1 MAKPTKGRHPEA
13 SLYRRNAARIT
24 SRTVLHEL
32 EKKTE
37 LAKVPPFKRAARK
50 ELADAWGAEERM
62 AATETM
68 ALLAEIRTSVQEFG
82 AALDALAATRVPELI
97 GPIET
102 EQQRV
107 QLAVSHLADASEAL
121 SVNDF
126 GTAGASIE
134 EAERELWLV
143 GGPLVVTLNGALQRA
158 AVGKEQRQ
166 LLEGNLAER
175 RQAKVHLEAAKSS
188 PDKLLAAA
196 GLRRLDAAG
205 LQLAAGILANQV
217 RRETVD
223 VVSASVGRDTSIRV
237 VPPQELETFSD
248 IGGLEDVKERLRAT
262 VGTMLE
268 RPDEAARYR
277 VVHNGILFHGPPGTG
292 KNLLSRAIAGEYG
305 MRYLRFSPAAIAS
318 SYIHEAAANLS
329 KLFELAKD
337 NTPCVLFLDEIDTI
351 AADRSDEPSSE
362 HREVITQLMISLE
375 EYRKVPG
382 LLICAATNELD
393 RLDPALREGRF
404 DAKILVPLPDR
415 EARAEIFRVHLQPR
429 GDAVEWDG
437 IDFEDLADRT
447 QSDNAAALEVIVSL
461 AAQRALQASEPI
473 GQAHLVAA
481 IEERGGKDRIT
492 VEDRITWDD
501 VVLGDET
508 REQLMELLTV
518 FTNEEMARRLGV
530 KLPAGV
536 LLYGPPGTG
545 KTTIARAMASQ
556 IKASFYEQS
565 AADLVSKWAG
575 ESEQKVAKMFERA
588 RANRPS
594 IIFID
599 EIDSLLRTRSA
610 DTSSKW
616 EERVLSQ
623 FLRELDGL
631 RGGEGVFLVGASN
644 RIDVVDEAIVGR
656 RLVPIEVG
664 LPDAIGRLQLLRLL
678 CRDANLAED
687 VNPRE
692 IASLTEG
699 MSGADLKHLCNA
711 AGMKALTRAARA
723 TGTEGAA
730 ETEEIAVSGAD
741 FKAAIAAQRA
751 RSSLVGV

>member
-1 MAKPTKGRHPEA
+1 MAKGAKGRHPEA
-13 SLYRRNAARIT
+13 SLYRRNAARI
-24 SRTVLHEL
+24 SARTLLHPL
-32 EKKTE
+32 EKKDE
-37 LAKVPPFKRAARK
+37 MAKVPGFKRAGRK
-50 ELADAWGAEERM
+50 ELTDSWTKEERL
-62 AATETM
+62 AAQETTT
-68 ALLAEIRTSVQEFG
+68 LLDEIRGSVQDL
-82 AALDALAATRVPELI
+82 AASLDALAAVRTPELL

-107 QLAVSHLADASEAL
+107 QLALTLLEEAASAL
-121 SVNDF
+121 DENDF
-126 GTAGASIE
+126 GHAGAAIE

-143 GGPLVVTLNGALQRA
+143 GGPLVVTLNSVLQRA

-166 LLEGNLAER
+166 HLEGNLAER

-196 GLRRLDAAG
+196 ALRYLDAAG
-205 LQLAAGILANQV
+205 LQLAAGILANQI
-217 RRETVD
+217 RRDTVD
-223 VVSASVGRDTSIRV
+223 VGTASVGRDNSIRV

-248 IGGLEDVKERLRAT
+248 IGGLEDVKEQLRST
-262 VGTMLE
+262 VGTILE

-292 KNLLSRAIAGEYG
+292 KTLLSRAIAGEYG
-305 MRYLRFSPAAIAS
+305 MRYLRFSPATIAS
-318 SYIHEAAANLS
+318 SYIHEAASNLRR
-329 KLFELAKD
+329 LFDLAKD
-337 NTPCVLFLDEIDTI
+337 NAPCVLYLDEIDTI
-351 AADRSDEPSSE
+351 AADRSEEPSSDQ
-362 HREVITQLMISLE
+362 REVVTQLMICLE
-375 EYRKVPG
+375 EYRKIPG
-382 LLICAATNELD
+382 LIICAATNNLD
-393 RLDPALREGRF
+393 RLDSALREGRF
-404 DAKILVPLPDR
+404 DAKILVPLPDK
-415 EARAEIFRVHLQPR
+415 EARAEIFRVHLQHR
-429 GDAVEWDG
+429 GDAVAWEG
-437 IDFEDLADRT
+437 IDFDDLADRT
-447 QSDNAAALEVIVSL
+447 QSDNAAAVEVVVSL

-473 GQAHLVAA
+473 SQTHLVAV
-481 IEERGGKDRIT
+481 IEDRGGKDRMT
-492 VEDRITWDD
+492 VENRITWDE
-501 VVLGDET
+501 VVLADET

-518 FTNEEMARRLGV
+518 ISNEEMARRLGV

-565 AADLVSKWAG
+565 AADLMSKWAG
-575 ESEQKVAKMFERA
+575 ESEQRVAKLFKRA

-599 EIDSLLRTRSA
+599 EIDALLRRRSA
-610 DTSSKW
+610 DTSTKW

-623 FLRELDGL
+623 FLGELDGL

-678 CRDANLAED
+678 CQDATLAKD
-687 VNPRE
+687 VKLRE
-692 IASLTEG
+692 LASLTEG
-699 MSGADLKHLCNA
+699 MSGADLRHLCNA

-723 TGTEGAA
+723 GYGNAPADDGEV
-730 ETEEIAVSGAD
+730 AVVAAD
-741 FKAAIAAQRA
+741 FKAAIESQRA

>member
-24 SRTVLHEL
+24 AREVLHAL
-32 EKKTE
+32 EKKAE
-37 LAKVPPFKRAARK
+37 VVKVPAFKRAARK
-50 ELADAWGAEERM
+50 ELAERWAKEERL
-62 AATETM
+62 ASQETT
-68 ALLAEIRTSVQEFG
+68 ALLDDIRGSVQELS
-82 AALDALAATRVPELI
+82 AALDALETVRVPELI

-107 QLAVSHLADASEAL
+107 KVALSHLDDAADALGE
-121 SVNDF
+121 NDF
-126 GTAGASIE
+126 GTAGGAIE
-134 EAERELWLV
+134 EAERELWLI

-166 LLEGNLAER
+166 KLEGNLAER
-175 RQAKVHLEAAKSS
+175 RQAKVHLEAAGSS

-196 GLRRLDAAG
+196 ALRRLDAAG
-205 LQLAAGILANQV
+205 LRLAAGILANQV
-217 RRETVD
+217 RGDKSD
-223 VVSASVGRDTSIRV
+223 VATASVGRENTIRV

-248 IGGLEDVKERLRAT
+248 IGGLDEIKEQLRAT
-262 VGTMLE
+262 VGTILE
-268 RPDEAARYR
+268 RPEEAARYR

-292 KNLLSRAIAGEYG
+292 KTLFSRAIAGEYG
-305 MRYLRFSPAAIAS
+305 MRYLRFSPATIAS
-318 SYIHEAAANLS
+318 SYVHEAAANLRR
-329 KLFELAKD
+329 LFDLAKD
-337 NTPCVLFLDEIDTI
+337 NAPCVLFLDEIDTV
-351 AADRSDEPSSE
+351 AGDRSEEPSSDQ
-362 HREVITQLMISLE
+362 REVVTQLMICLE

-382 LLICAATNELD
+382 LIICAATNSLD

-404 DAKILVPLPDR
+404 DAKIHVPLPDR
-415 EARAEIFRVHLQPR
+415 EARAEIFRVHLQHR

-437 IDFEDLADRT
+437 INFDDLADRT
-447 QSDNAAALEVIVSL
+447 QSDNAAAIEVVVSL
-461 AAQRALQASEPI
+461 AAQRAMQASESI
-473 GQAHLVAA
+473 GQAHLVTA

-556 IKASFYEQS
+556 IQASFYEQS

-575 ESEQKVAKMFERA
+575 ESEQRVAKLFERA

-599 EIDSLLRTRSA
+599 EIDALLRRRTA
-610 DTSSKW
+610 DSDSKW

-656 RLVPIEVG
+656 RLVPIEVD

-678 CRDANLAED
+678 CRDATLAKD
-687 VNPRE
+687 VKLRE
-692 IASLTEG
+692 LASLTEG

-711 AGMKALTRAARA
+711 AGMKALTRASRA
-723 TGTEGAA
+723 GNNGGGADDG
-730 ETEEIAVSGAD
+730 EVAVVAAD
-741 FKAAIAAQRA
+741 FKAALEAQRA
-751 RSSLVGV
+751 RTSLVGV

>member
-1 MAKPTKGRHPEA
+1 MAKPSRGRHPEA

-24 SRTVLHEL
+24 GREVLHPL
-32 EKKTE
+32 EKKIE
-37 LAKVPPFKRAARK
+37 LAKIPAFRRGARK
-50 ELADAWGAEERM
+50 ELANSWLEDERF
-62 AATETM
+62 AAQETTP
-68 ALLAEIRTSVQEFG
+68 LLESIRESVQELG
-82 AALDALAATRVPELI
+82 AALDALEAVRVPELL

-107 QLAVSHLADASEAL
+107 QVATSHLDEATEAL
-121 SVNDF
+121 EENDF
-126 GTAGASIE
+126 GRAGGAIE

-143 GGPLVVTLNGALQRA
+143 GGPLVVTLNGVLQRA
-158 AVGKEQRQ
+158 AVGKEQREK
-166 LLEGNLAER
+166 LEGNLAER

-188 PDKLLAAA
+188 PNKLLAAA
-196 GLRRLDAAG
+196 ALRRLDAAG
-205 LQLAAGILANQV
+205 LKLAAGILANQV
-217 RRETVD
+217 RGETVD
-223 VVSASVGRDTSIRV
+223 VATASVGRDTTIRV
-237 VPPQELETFSD
+237 VPPQELETFTD
-248 IGGLEDVKERLRAT
+248 IGGLEEVKEQLRAT
-262 VGTMLE
+262 VGTILE
-268 RPDEAARYR
+268 RPEEAARYR

-305 MRYLRFSPAAIAS
+305 MRYLRFSPATIAS
-318 SYIHEAAANLS
+318 SYIHEAASNLR
-329 KLFELAKD
+329 KLFDLAK
-337 NTPCVLFLDEIDTI
+337 NNAPCVLFLDEIDTV

-362 HREVITQLMISLE
+362 HREVVTQLMISLE

-382 LLICAATNELD
+382 LIICAATNNLD

-404 DAKILVPLPDR
+404 DSKILVPLPDP
-415 EARAEIFRVHLQPR
+415 EARAEIFRIHLQHR
-429 GDAVEWDG
+429 SEAVEWEG
-437 IDFEDLADRT
+437 LDFDDLAART
-447 QSDNAAALEVIVSL
+447 NSDNAAAIEVVVSL
-461 AAQRALQASEPI
+461 AAQRALQASTSI

-492 VEDRITWDD
+492 VEEKITWDD

-508 REQLMELLTV
+508 REQIMELLTV

-565 AADLVSKWAG
+565 AADLMSKWAG
-575 ESEQKVAKMFERA
+575 ESEQRVAKMFQRA

-599 EIDSLLRTRSA
+599 EIDALLRRRSA
-610 DTSSKW
+610 DSATKW

-623 FLRELDGL
+623 FLSELDGL

-644 RIDVVDEAIVGR
+644 RLDVIDEAIVGR
-656 RLVPIEVG
+656 RLAPIEVG

-678 CRDANLAED
+678 SSGATLAKD
-687 VNPRE
+687 VKLRE
-692 IASLTEG
+692 LASMTEG

-711 AGMKALTRAARA
+711 AGMKALTRASRA
-723 TGTEGAA
+723 GTNGSADDGEVAV
-730 ETEEIAVSGAD
+730 IAAD
-741 FKAAIAAQRA
+741 FKAAIAAQRT
-751 RSSLVGV
+751 RTSLVEV